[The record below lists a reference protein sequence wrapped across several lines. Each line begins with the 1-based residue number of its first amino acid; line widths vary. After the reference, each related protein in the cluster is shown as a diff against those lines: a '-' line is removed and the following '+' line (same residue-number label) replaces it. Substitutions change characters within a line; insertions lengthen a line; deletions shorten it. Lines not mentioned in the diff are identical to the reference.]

1 MGFKTDKEYEERD
14 DISLLSEIIANSIYW
29 QGICKIYGVS
39 QSQYIWGIPQI

>member
-29 QGICKIYGVS
+29 QVIYRGGSFKLVANL
-39 QSQYIWGIPQI
+39 